1 MNRFKAALFDLD
13 GTLVDTESQYSQ
25 FWGQIGREF
34 HPELPHFS
42 DTIKG
47 TTLEH
52 IYHSFFPDE
61 SLQEAITIRLD
72 EWEAGM
78 DYPFI
83 AGARAFIDNIK
94 NNGVKCAV
102 VTSSNLKK
110 IDALRKKMPRFD
122 ELFEMVLTSEDF
134 TRSKP
139 DPYCYLLAASSFGCD
154 IGECVVFEDAFNG
167 LKAGMS
173 SGIFTVG
180 LATTNPIDSIRSL
193 CDYAVPDF
201 NHLNYE
207 LVNNLLNNKK

>member
-1 MNRFKAALFDLD
+1 
-13 GTLVDTESQYSQ
+13 
-25 FWGQIGREF
+25 
-34 HPELPHFS
+34 
-42 DTIKG
+42 
-47 TTLEH
+47 
-52 IYHSFFPDE
+52 
-61 SLQEAITIRLD
+61 
-72 EWEAGM
+72 
-78 DYPFI
+78 
-83 AGARAFIDNIK
+83 
-94 NNGVKCAV
+94 
-102 VTSSNLKK
+102 
-110 IDALRKKMPRFD
+110 MPRFD

-139 DPYCYLLAASSFGCD
+139 DPYCYLLAASRFGCD

>member
-94 NNGVKCAV
+94 NNRILLTLRRLMLSEKKCHDLMNCLKWCLLLKISHVQNPILIAICWLHQGLV
-102 VTSSNLKK
+102 VT
-110 IDALRKKMPRFD
+110 
-122 ELFEMVLTSEDF
+122 
-134 TRSKP
+134 
-139 DPYCYLLAASSFGCD
+139 
-154 IGECVVFEDAFNG
+154 
-167 LKAGMS
+167 
-173 SGIFTVG
+173 
-180 LATTNPIDSIRSL
+180 
-193 CDYAVPDF
+193 
-201 NHLNYE
+201 
-207 LVNNLLNNKK
+207 